1 LANTKPLRSRPKKKR
16 DRKQLA
22 ELNNLLA
29 DPSIAGE
36 LRARLEAERDI
47 LAPIIGSL
55 PEVGSSS
62 VSTSEETRVPSNP
75 VAAFKQAVYVPDRA
89 AAERAIATL
98 AEHDKARFIE
108 KARNAS
114 PAEKA
119 LVLLKELP
127 SHPLV
132 KLATESAAYCVAEDK
147 SNPKPSL
154 EVETGYRL
162 KHWLSGNRRNYN
174 GADIRGSFVT
184 VEAAVKDALRLVAE
198 KDAEQ
203 PGWFVRL
210 TESRYY

>member
-1 LANTKPLRSRPKKKR
+1 MSRVRRVKPSTLAGRKR
-16 DRKQLA
+16 QA
-22 ELNNLLA
+22 ELGQIISSPRTSKENRAAALE
-29 DPSIAGE
+29 E
-36 LRARLEAERDI
+36 LNV
-47 LAPIIGSL
+47 LAPVVGSL
-55 PEVGSSS
+55 PEAGYSS

-75 VAAFKQAVYVPDRA
+75 VAAFKQAVYVPDRV

-98 AEHDKARFIE
+98 AEQDKARFIE

-114 PAEKA
+114 PVEKA

-132 KLATESAAYCVAEDK
+132 KLATECAAYCVAEDK

-154 EVETGYRL
+154 EVETWYRL
-162 KHWLSGNRRNYN
+162 KHWLSGNRRHYN
-174 GADIRGSFVT
+174 GADIRGSKVT
-184 VEAAVKDALRLVAE
+184 VETAVKDALRLVAE